1 MRRSSVGLFSSEGVR
16 SFCVEGGM
24 TYFSEDQSGMPVN
37 DKPKGA
43 VIEESLLVWNTELF
57 WELVKMIHK
66 LDAEN
71 EENFNVSEDIENCD
85 AMETPVDTEMKAE
98 AEELEGESPDERHG
112 EQNVSAEHVMLS
124 RAQILEMNRAKGFAM
139 QQGKKMKNRKGEII
153 RYTYLCNREG
163 FRHRKWLQFQDRKRE
178 HKVVTRC
185 GCQAEMRIKQ
195 KADSTSWYVYRF
207 VDEHNHDLLP
217 AKFVSYLPAYRKISD
232 VDVAHIESLRQVG
245 ISIPKIYES
254 IAAQVGDEQQ
264 MCDLFWSDGCS
275 QHDYKI
281 FGDVLAFDATYGRN
295 KYNLPV
301 IVFFGVNH
309 HNQTCVFGA
318 AMVSSETQAAYVWV
332 LGRFLECMGGKA
344 PKAVIT
350 DGDRA
355 MRLAIQE
362 VFPEAHHRLCA
373 WHLLKNA
380 TVNVC
385 KPRFTTLLR
394 NCMLADVEV
403 EEFERQWEAM
413 MDECRVW
420 EVEWVKDLYAKKMS
434 WAMAYICGCFYAGL
448 RTTSRCE
455 SLHAKMG
462 RFVER
467 RYGILEFVTNFQRC
481 VDFPRDNEEELDFRS
496 LYGSPVLQTQF
507 SELKKSGTL
516 NYTKEIFLRFRDA
529 LERSVRITIV
539 ECNKLDNRTVYVT
552 QKYRRPQFRWTVAHH
567 FREDSFFC
575 SCLRFES
582 FGLPCVHI
590 LAVLVQL
597 DIGCLLESIVMERWS
612 KTCKVELE
620 GSSPM
625 NEEGDVNALYKVR
638 VGAFLQHCKRL
649 ARVAC
654 MRENDFKSY
663 LEKIVEETLS
673 WK

>member
-1 MRRSSVGLFSSEGVR
+1 
-16 SFCVEGGM
+16 
-24 TYFSEDQSGMPVN
+24 
-37 DKPKGA
+37 
-43 VIEESLLVWNTELF
+43 
-57 WELVKMIHK
+57 
-66 LDAEN
+66 
-71 EENFNVSEDIENCD
+71 
-85 AMETPVDTEMKAE
+85 MEFAN
-98 AEELEGESPDERHG
+98 SDEVCHFY
-112 EQNVSAEHVMLS
+112 EQYS
-124 RAQILEMNRAKGFAM
+124 RAKGFAM
-139 QQGKKMKNRKGEII
+139 RQGKKMKNRKGEIV

-163 FRHRKWLQFQDRKRE
+163 LRHRKWLQMQDRKRE

-185 GCQAEMRIKQ
+185 GCQAEMRIKR
-195 KADSTSWYVYRF
+195 KANSTSWYVCHF

-254 IAAQVGDEQQ
+254 IAAQAGGFNLVSFTKRDMYNVVRRQRAMHCGDVNAALRYFNSCARADENIYWRYQVGNEQQ

-301 IVFFGVNH
+301 IVFSGVNH
-309 HNQTCVFGA
+309 HNQTCVFDV

-344 PKAVIT
+344 PKVVIT

-403 EEFERQWEAM
+403 EEFERQWDAM
-413 MDECRVW
+413 MDECGVW

-434 WAMAYICGCFYAGL
+434 WATAYIRGCFYAGL

-455 SLHAKMG
+455 SLLHAKMG
-462 RFVER
+462 R
-467 RYGILEFVTNFQRC
+467 N
-481 VDFPRDNEEELDFRS
+481 NEEELDFRS

-507 SELKKSGTL
+507 PELKKSGAL
-516 NYTKEIFLRFRDA
+516 NYTKEIFVRFRDA
-529 LERSVRITIV
+529 LKRSVRITIV
-539 ECNKLDNRTVYVT
+539 ECNKLEDRT
-552 QKYRRPQFRWTVAHH
+552 
-567 FREDSFFC
+567 
-575 SCLRFES
+575 
-582 FGLPCVHI
+582 
-590 LAVLVQL
+590 L
-597 DIGCLLESIVMERWS
+597 DIGCLPKTIVLKRWS
-612 KTCKVELE
+612 KTAKVELE
-620 GSSPM
+620 GSSLM
-625 NEEGDVNALYKVR
+625 NEEGDANAVYKVR

-654 MRENDFKSY
+654 MRENDFKSS
-663 LEKIVEETLS
+663 LEKIVEETVFLEMKNGVGTAGRCS
-673 WK
+673 VDGAEEGVRDPVTVRSKGTGRGQEPFGCRGRKRRKCSTCGVVGHRRTRCPSGPPSQPTCSQDPTEDIVPHSESQSHAPVAGDEDQSQRGSKTVRVIASPLTDN

>member
-37 DKPKGA
+37 DKVILLNGFARYKVSREVGA
-43 VIEESLLVWNTELF
+43 AEAGQNIFLMSSCSR
-57 WELVKMIHK
+57 MIHK

-112 EQNVSAEHVMLS
+112 EQNVSAEHQYS
-124 RAQILEMNRAKGFAM
+124 RAKGFAM

-254 IAAQVGDEQQ
+254 IAAQV
-264 MCDLFWSDGCS
+264 
-275 QHDYKI
+275 
-281 FGDVLAFDATYGRN
+281 
-295 KYNLPV
+295 
-301 IVFFGVNH
+301 
-309 HNQTCVFGA
+309 
-318 AMVSSETQAAYVWV
+318 
-332 LGRFLECMGGKA
+332 
-344 PKAVIT
+344 
-350 DGDRA
+350 
-355 MRLAIQE
+355 
-362 VFPEAHHRLCA
+362 
-373 WHLLKNA
+373 
-380 TVNVC
+380 
-385 KPRFTTLLR
+385 
-394 NCMLADVEV
+394 

-481 VDFPRDNEEELDFRS
+481 VDFLRDNEEELDFRS

-625 NEEGDVNALYKVR
+625 NEEGDVNALYKVHR
-638 VGAFLQHCKRL
+638 DGAEEGVRNPVAVRTKGTGRAQEPFGCRGRKRRKCSTCGVVGHHRTRCP
-649 ARVAC
+649 
-654 MRENDFKSY
+654 SGPP
-663 LEKIVEETLS
+663 
-673 WK
+673 

>member
-1 MRRSSVGLFSSEGVR
+1 MRRGE
-16 SFCVEGGM
+16 E
-24 TYFSEDQSGMPVN
+24 EE
-37 DKPKGA
+37 KGA
-43 VIEESLLVWNTELF
+43 WRCGLSPEVM
-57 WELVKMIHK
+57 VKGGGCGGAEVMVMEVMEVMVMVMVKKMKMIMVNGWLRLGGGFGSATYKVSREVGAAEAGQNIFLMSSCSRMIHK

-124 RAQILEMNRAKGFAM
+124 RAQILEMKFTNPD
-139 QQGKKMKNRKGEII
+139 E
-153 RYTYLCNREG
+153 
-163 FRHRKWLQFQDRKRE
+163 
-178 HKVVTRC
+178 
-185 GCQAEMRIKQ
+185 

-481 VDFPRDNEEELDFRS
+481 VDFLRDNEEELDFRS

>member
-1 MRRSSVGLFSSEGVR
+1 
-16 SFCVEGGM
+16 
-24 TYFSEDQSGMPVN
+24 
-37 DKPKGA
+37 
-43 VIEESLLVWNTELF
+43 
-57 WELVKMIHK
+57 
-66 LDAEN
+66 
-71 EENFNVSEDIENCD
+71 
-85 AMETPVDTEMKAE
+85 
-98 AEELEGESPDERHG
+98 
-112 EQNVSAEHVMLS
+112 MLS
-124 RAQILEMNRAKGFAM
+124 RAQILEMEFANSDEVCHFYEQYSRAKGFAM
-139 QQGKKMKNRKGEII
+139 RQGKKMKNRKGEIV

-163 FRHRKWLQFQDRKRE
+163 LRHRKWLQMQDRKRE

-185 GCQAEMRIKQ
+185 GCQAEMRIKR
-195 KADSTSWYVYRF
+195 KANSTSWYVCHF

-254 IAAQVGDEQQ
+254 IAAQAGGFNLVSFTKRDMYNVVRRQRAMHCGDVNAALRYFNSCARADENIYWRYQVGNEQQ

-301 IVFFGVNH
+301 IVFSGVNH
-309 HNQTCVFGA
+309 HNQTCVFDV

-344 PKAVIT
+344 PKVVIT

-403 EEFERQWEAM
+403 EEFERQWDAM
-413 MDECRVW
+413 MDECGVW

-434 WAMAYICGCFYAGL
+434 WATAYIRGCFYAGL

-462 RFVER
+462 RFVEK
-467 RYGILEFVTNFQRC
+467 RYGILEFVTNF
-481 VDFPRDNEEELDFRS
+481 
-496 LYGSPVLQTQF
+496 
-507 SELKKSGTL
+507 
-516 NYTKEIFLRFRDA
+516 
-529 LERSVRITIV
+529 
-539 ECNKLDNRTVYVT
+539 
-552 QKYRRPQFRWTVAHH
+552 
-567 FREDSFFC
+567 
-575 SCLRFES
+575 
-582 FGLPCVHI
+582 
-590 LAVLVQL
+590 
-597 DIGCLLESIVMERWS
+597 
-612 KTCKVELE
+612 
-620 GSSPM
+620 
-625 NEEGDVNALYKVR
+625 
-638 VGAFLQHCKRL
+638 
-649 ARVAC
+649 
-654 MRENDFKSY
+654 
-663 LEKIVEETLS
+663 
-673 WK
+673 